1 MRYLLGLAA
10 LSLVSTA
17 TMAADPV
24 PATDA
29 GSAVAPAADATAAV
43 ATPDAKP
50 KKEKKICRR
59 EEVTGSYMPQSWCL
73 TAEEWKKADE
83 LKAHIQQQYQNRMQH
98 KGSTDKGAIG

>member
-1 MRYLLGLAA
+1 MRYLLVLAA
-10 LSLVSTA
+10 LSLVSTSA
-17 TMAADPV
+17 MGTDPV
-24 PATDA
+24 PAGDSA
-29 GSAVAPAADATAAV
+29 GAIAPTADAAVTAE
-43 ATPDAKP
+43 KP
-50 KKEKKICRR
+50 KKEKKICKR

>member
-1 MRYLLGLAA
+1 MRHLFGLAA
-10 LSLVSTA
+10 WGLVSTA
-17 TMAADPV
+17 AMALDAV
-24 PATDA
+24 PTGDAAT
-29 GSAVAPAADATAAV
+29 VAPAANASVAAN
-43 ATPDAKP
+43 AAAEKP
-50 KKEKKICRR
+50 EKQKKICKR